1 MSSHEHYHPVLFIG
15 SAPPK
20 SAIAVFEAISEH
32 VGELAV
38 AVPDGDQAGWW
49 FAVLKQ
55 YKECPQLEPAGHV
68 QANEGGQIK
77 LPLFRLKPGVTPAD
91 LRIGT
96 FGYAVQAEKSYAEF
110 KRLRAAGKFPA
121 DVRFQVTFPT
131 PMTTLFAI
139 LHRPEDILPA
149 VESAFKREI
158 DMLLRAVPAED
169 LVISWDVCEPVSV
182 EVLRRPDDAS
192 SMFQGSSARLPS
204 LELCLE
210 GLGRAGAMVNPRH
223 KVYSEA
229 AAGDK

>member
-1 MSSHEHYHPVLFIG
+1 VAGPIFAEGTSGYRLAYHPVLFIG

-55 YKECPQLEPAGHV
+55 YKECPQLEPAGCV

-77 LPLFRLKPGVTPAD
+77 LPLFRLKPGVAPAD

-110 KRLRAAGKFPA
+110 KRLRTAGKFPA
-121 DVRFQVTFPT
+121 DTRFQVTFPT
-131 PMTTLFAI
+131 PLTTLFAI
-139 LHRPEDILPA
+139 LHRSI
-149 VESAFKREI
+149 SAACGCRPI
-158 DMLLRAVPAED
+158 
-169 LVISWDVCEPVSV
+169 
-182 EVLRRPDDAS
+182 RRYFS
-192 SMFQGSSARLPS
+192 NPS
-204 LELCLE
+204 
-210 GLGRAGAMVNPRH
+210 
-223 KVYSEA
+223 
-229 AAGDK
+229 